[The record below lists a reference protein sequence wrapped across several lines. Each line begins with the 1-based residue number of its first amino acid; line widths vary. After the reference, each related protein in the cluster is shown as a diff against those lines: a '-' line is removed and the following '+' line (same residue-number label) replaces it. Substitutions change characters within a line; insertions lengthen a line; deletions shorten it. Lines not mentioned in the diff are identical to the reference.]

1 MLNTNACHWAG
12 KEILHMTQTDSTNEE
27 AKRAGDKGAAH
38 GTVFRADS
46 QTAGKGRRGRS
57 WYSKEQGNL
66 YFTLLLRPQLSP
78 EKASMLTL
86 VMAYAVAQAIRQ
98 MGLEALIKW
107 PNDIVVHG
115 KKVCGILSEMKLKG
129 TAVDYCVVG
138 VGVNV
143 EQREF
148 AEDIRDKATSLALEL
163 EKRVGEAAE
172 SGLLVKAGNALES
185 GLLASAGIVPNSKCL
200 LEQILYFFEQEYEHF
215 AKAQNLT
222 PMQEQYNALL
232 INKDKQVRV
241 LDPKGAYEGI
251 ARGITRTGELL
262 VETAEGHCR
271 KVYAGEVSVRGLYGY
286 V

>member
-1 MLNTNACHWAG
+1 MLNTDACHWAG

-27 AKRAGDKGAAH
+27 AKRAGDKGATH
-38 GTVFRADS
+38 GTVFWADS

-98 MGLEALIKW
+98 MGLDALIKW

-129 TAVDYCVVG
+129 ITVDYCVVG

-143 EQREF
+143 DQREF
-148 AEDIRDKATSLALEL
+148 AEDIRDKATSLAVEL

-172 SGLLVKAGNALES
+172 SGR
-185 GLLASAGIVPNSKCL
+185 LASAGVVPNSKCL

-215 AKAQNLT
+215 AQAQNLA

>member
-1 MLNTNACHWAG
+1 MLNTDICHWAG
-12 KEILHMTQTDSTNEE
+12 REIIHKAQTDSTNEE

-38 GTVFRADS
+38 GTVFRADC

-57 WYSKEQGNL
+57 WSSEAQGNL
-66 YFTLLLRPQLSP
+66 YFTLLLRPELTP

-86 VMAYAVAQAIRQ
+86 VMAYAVAKAIRQ
-98 MGLEALIKW
+98 QTGLATFIKW
-107 PNDIVVHG
+107 PNDIIVHE

-129 TAVDYCVVG
+129 NAVDYCVIG

-143 EQREF
+143 GPREF
-148 AEDIRDKATSLALEL
+148 AEELKDKATSLAAEL
-163 EKRVGEAAE
+163 EKPAE
-172 SGLLVKAGNALES
+172 DGSRGDRAEAGNAAEP
-185 GLLASAGIVPNSKCL
+185 GQL
-200 LEQILYFFEQEYEHF
+200 LEQILYFFEKEYERF
-215 AKAQNLT
+215 AKAQDLA

-232 INKDKQVRV
+232 INLDKQVRV
-241 LDPKGAYEGI
+241 LDPQGEYEGI

-262 VETAEGHCR
+262 VETKEGHCR

>member
-129 TAVDYCVVG
+129 VEVDYCVIG

-163 EKRVGEAAE
+163 EKRVGEAA
-172 SGLLVKAGNALES
+172 GR
-185 GLLASAGIVPNSKCL
+185 LASAGVVPNSKYL

-215 AKAQNLT
+215 AQAQNLA

-232 INKDKQVRV
+232 INMDKQVRV